1 MKSGRFLKE
10 GVMTRSFWQHRSVL
24 VTGANGFVGSWLC
37 QRLVLEGAH
46 VVVLIRDRVPGS
58 NFHRLGL
65 ESQVTE
71 VWGTLSDFELVCR
84 TVAEYQVEY
93 CFHLAAQAV
102 VRVANQSPLSTFES
116 NIRGTWNLLE
126 ALRLSKTIQGAVV
139 ASSDKAYGPCRDLP
153 YREEYPLKPIYPY
166 DTSKACADL
175 LAGSYFHTFGLP
187 VTVTRFANIYGG
199 GDLNFSRVI
208 PDSVRAVLMGQDPV
222 ILSDGTP
229 ERDFVFVDDAVDLY
243 VEIAQRLPSGKV
255 AGAVFNGGNNRPVKI
270 IHLVE
275 KIIELSGQKGLRP
288 DVRGKDAGHAE
299 IDRQWLDA
307 TKAIDLLGWKPRVSL
322 EEGLSRTIDWYREYF
337 ELNASRIHK
346 GLREREEP
354 EASR

>member
-1 MKSGRFLKE
+1 VAK
-10 GVMTRSFWQHRSVL
+10 SFWQHRRVL

-37 QRLVLEGAH
+37 QRLVGEGAQ
-46 VVVLIRDRVPGS
+46 VVALIRDQIPGS
-58 NFHRLGL
+58 NFHRLRL
-65 ESQVTE
+65 ESQVNE
-71 VWGTLSDFELVCR
+71 VWGTLSDFELVWR
-84 TVAEYQVEY
+84 TVSEYQVEY

-153 YREEYPLKPIYPY
+153 YREEYPLNPLYPY

-175 LAGSYFHTFGLP
+175 LARSYFHTFGLP

-199 GDLNFSRVI
+199 GDLNFSRII
-208 PDSVRAVLMGQDPV
+208 PDSIRAVLMGQDPV

-243 VEIAQRLPSGKV
+243 LEVAQRLASGEV
-255 AGAVFNGGNNRPVKI
+255 AGEVFNGGNNRPVKI
-270 IHLVE
+270 IRLVE
-275 KIIELSGQKGLRP
+275 KIIELSGQKRLKP
-288 DVRGKDAGHAE
+288 DIRGKNVGHAE

-307 TKAIDLLGWKPRVSL
+307 TKARELLGWKPNVSL
-322 EEGLSRTIDWYREYF
+322 EEGLSRTIDWYREYL
-337 ELNASRIHK
+337 ELKAPRIHK
-346 GLREREEP
+346 GLRGREKP
-354 EASR
+354 DASR